1 MKVIRIVLAIL
12 LGTGSGLSMA
22 METGTQTAL
31 SSGLNPSTYGQS
43 VTFTAVVT
51 PAPPDGETVT
61 FLKGSTTLGTGS
73 LLRGSASFTASTLP
87 AGTLTMKAKYGGD
100 STYASSTSNV
110 VNQVVD
116 PASTATILASSP
128 NPSNSG
134 QSVTFTASVA
144 PEYNGTVTGMVAFYN
159 GSTKQ
164 ETIALSSGVASYT
177 TANLPIGTDTITATF
192 NGSTSFTS
200 STSAPVSQRVGGGT
214 FIDSTMTWDGVTRY
228 YEVYLPANL
237 PAKPPMLLMLHGTRT
252 TPTEDSQAVIGLNWG
267 WQPVADQYS
276 FILVQPASTY
286 DAKSHQWNW
295 NPYFLDAAFPYAQ
308 GCGVPDCPDDS
319 GFLGQLITTLTA
331 QYNVNPNMVYVTG
344 FSSGAEMTE
353 RVGVDLSNLVAA
365 IIPASGQLVAVQ
377 GVVAPPLPL
386 PTAPKPFPP
395 ISVQE
400 WHGTLDD
407 ELPPCNYGTTNYS
420 GVIFTMDS
428 VDDTF
433 NYWTGPNSNACTQF
447 QTTQTLCSNNAPN
460 NSNDAP
466 SPGLTG
472 LTGNIATGC
481 ANNTE
486 VQFIWEPNIA
496 HAWQQKYDVVR
507 WQFFAAHPKQQ

>member
-116 PASTATILASSP
+116 KASTSTILASSP

-144 PEYNGTVTGMVAFYN
+144 PEYSGTVTGMVAFYN

-252 TPTEDSQAVIGLNWG
+252 TP
-267 WQPVADQYS
+267 
-276 FILVQPASTY
+276 
-286 DAKSHQWNW
+286 
-295 NPYFLDAAFPYAQ
+295 
-308 GCGVPDCPDDS
+308 
-319 GFLGQLITTLTA
+319 
-331 QYNVNPNMVYVTG
+331 
-344 FSSGAEMTE
+344 
-353 RVGVDLSNLVAA
+353 
-365 IIPASGQLVAVQ
+365 
-377 GVVAPPLPL
+377 
-386 PTAPKPFPP
+386 
-395 ISVQE
+395 
-400 WHGTLDD
+400 
-407 ELPPCNYGTTNYS
+407 
-420 GVIFTMDS
+420 
-428 VDDTF
+428 
-433 NYWTGPNSNACTQF
+433 
-447 QTTQTLCSNNAPN
+447 
-460 NSNDAP
+460 
-466 SPGLTG
+466 
-472 LTGNIATGC
+472 
-481 ANNTE
+481 
-486 VQFIWEPNIA
+486 
-496 HAWQQKYDVVR
+496 
-507 WQFFAAHPKQQ
+507 